1 MPSTVRIAHTARI
14 ASKRLTPRMRNI
26 AKCRIAEFAGWR
38 AEDNCGEYE
47 TDGPL
52 HERAS
57 VAGRWVGRTTF
68 RLAHRRICWKIR
80 SLCADGIGVMA
91 DDEGRDGGSWKWGIV
106 SLRPDEDLLHRIVD
120 NLIEVHSMPSDFV
133 SVIQPTATKSSEGSG
148 EEAAAR
154 RPVPVLPVRDTVLF
168 PHAVL
173 PLTVGRDS
181 SIQLIQSLGEEKT
194 ILVVAQRDARQDSPQ
209 AADLHHIGTRAT
221 VHKVVKMPNQS
232 LFVFTEGNERVRLG
246 EFAQLT
252 PFMTAEYEV
261 IGDVEPAESPEAEAL
276 QRNVVGQFQQI
287 VTSSPTLSDDLQ
299 TIAINID
306 EPGRLADFIASS
318 LPFLTTTDKQELLE
332 TPDIAARLERINK
345 HLAKELEVQQLR
357 NKIQTEVQD
366 SVQSSQRDYYLRE
379 QLKAI
384 QKELGDV
391 DDTQKDIAELKEKI
405 ENAGMPE
412 DVKKDALKELGRL
425 SRMNPA
431 AADYSLT
438 RNYVEWRAVLPWSKT
453 SAGEVDILKAKEI
466 LDADHYGLKKV
477 KDRILDYL
485 SVRRL
490 KPDMKGPILCFVGP
504 PGVGKTSLGRSIAR
518 ALDRKFSRISL
529 GGMHDEAEIRGHRRT
544 YIGALPGQIIQHL
557 KRVEVKDPVFMLD
570 EIDKLG
576 RDFRGDPASALL
588 ETLDPEQNNT
598 FRDNYL
604 DQPFDLSKVLFIC
617 TANQLDTIPGPLLD
631 RMEIIELTGYT
642 EEEKVNIAIKY
653 LIPRQIKENGIKP
666 EQIEFPKES
675 VHLIARH
682 YTREAGVRKLE
693 QQIGTVCRKLARRIA
708 EGATEKLV
716 ITPEIIHEFLGG
728 IKVRVDTEIAER
740 TKRAGVAVGLAWT
753 PAGGDVL
760 FIEANRMKGKGGF
773 TITGQIGDVMKESM
787 QAALTWVRSNA
798 ASLGLDEDFTKD
810 TDLHIHVPAGA
821 IPKDGPSA
829 GVTMATALVSLL
841 TDTPVHPLTAMTG
854 EITLSGNVLPVGGI
868 KEKFL
873 AAKRAGVRDVILPTD
888 CRQQVEED
896 LTPDQIE
903 GVTLHYATRIEDVLA
918 VALPKTPR
926 EKVLDEVVREEV
938 LHSAA

>member
-1 MPSTVRIAHTARI
+1 MP
-14 ASKRLTPRMRNI
+14 N
-26 AKCRIAEFAGWR
+26 
-38 AEDNCGEYE
+38 
-47 TDGPL
+47 
-52 HERAS
+52 
-57 VAGRWVGRTTF
+57 
-68 RLAHRRICWKIR
+68 
-80 SLCADGIGVMA
+80 
-91 DDEGRDGGSWKWGIV
+91 
-106 SLRPDEDLLHRIVD
+106 
-120 NLIEVHSMPSDFV
+120 DFV
-133 SVIQPTATKSSEGSG
+133 SVISPRGSEKVGETSSAAGTKT
-148 EEAAAR
+148 
-154 RPVPVLPVRDTVLF
+154 PLPVLPVRDTVLF

-173 PLTVGRDS
+173 PLTVGRES
-181 SIQLIQSLGEEKT
+181 SIQLIQSLGEGKT
-194 ILVVAQRDARQDSPQ
+194 ILVVAQRDARQDTPEGT
-209 AADLHHIGTRAT
+209 DLYSIGTRAT

-246 EFAQLT
+246 QFTQLS
-252 PFMTAEYEV
+252 PFMTAEYEPV
-261 IGDVEPAESPEAEAL
+261 TEAEMLASPEIEAL
-276 QRNVVGQFQQI
+276 QRNVVSQFQQI

-332 TPDIAARLERINK
+332 TPGVQARMERINK

-366 SVQSSQRDYYLRE
+366 SVQQSQRDYYLRE

-384 QKELGDV
+384 QKELGDL
-391 DDTQKDIAELKEKI
+391 DDSQKDIAELKEKI
-405 ENAGMPE
+405 EAAGMPE
-412 DVKKDALKELGRL
+412 ETKKDALKELGRL
-425 SRMNPA
+425 SRMSPM

-438 RNYVEWRAVLPWSKT
+438 RNYIEWLAVLPWAKS
-453 SAGEVDILKAKEI
+453 SAGEIDILKAKEF
-466 LDADHYGLKKV
+466 LDEDHYGLQKV

-518 ALDRKFSRISL
+518 ALGRKFSRISL

-544 YIGALPGQIIQHL
+544 YIGALPGQIIQNL
-557 KRVEVKDPVFMLD
+557 KRVETNDPVFMLD

-617 TANQLDTIPGPLLD
+617 TANQLDPVPAPLLD

-642 EEEKVNIAIKY
+642 EEEKVQIAFKY
-653 LIPRQIKENGIKP
+653 LIPRQTKENGINP
-666 EQIEFPKES
+666 ELIEFPEES
-675 VHLIARH
+675 VALIARH

-693 QQIGTVCRKLARRIA
+693 QQIGTVCRKLARKVA
-708 EGATEKLV
+708 EGRTEKLV
-716 ITPEIIHEFLGG
+716 ITPEIVREFLGG

-740 TKRAGVAVGLAWT
+740 TKRAGVVVGLAWT
-753 PAGGDVL
+753 PAGGDIL
-760 FIEANRMKGKGGF
+760 FIEANKMKGKGGF
-773 TITGQIGDVMKESM
+773 KITGQIGDVMKESM
-787 QAALTWVRSNA
+787 EAALTWVRSNA
-798 ASLGLDEDFTKD
+798 ASLGLEEDFTKD
-810 TDLHIHVPAGA
+810 VDLHIHVPAGA

-841 TDTPVHPLTAMTG
+841 TDVRVRPLTAMTG

-873 AAKRAGVRDVILPTD
+873 AAKRAGVRDVILPID

-896 LTPDQIE
+896 LTPEQIE
-903 GVTLHYATRIEDVLA
+903 GVTIHYASVIEDVLA
-918 VALPKTPR
+918 VALPKNAT
-926 EKVLDEVVREEV
+926 EAVIDEVVREEV
-938 LHSAA
+938 LQAAGM

>member
-1 MPSTVRIAHTARI
+1 MP
-14 ASKRLTPRMRNI
+14 N
-26 AKCRIAEFAGWR
+26 
-38 AEDNCGEYE
+38 
-47 TDGPL
+47 
-52 HERAS
+52 
-57 VAGRWVGRTTF
+57 
-68 RLAHRRICWKIR
+68 
-80 SLCADGIGVMA
+80 
-91 DDEGRDGGSWKWGIV
+91 
-106 SLRPDEDLLHRIVD
+106 
-120 NLIEVHSMPSDFV
+120 DFV
-133 SVIQPTATKSSEGSG
+133 SVIKPTGDKSAESAGEQSGGS
-148 EEAAAR
+148 R
-154 RPVPVLPVRDTVLF
+154 SIPVLPVRDTVLF

-173 PLTVGRDS
+173 PLTVGRES

-194 ILVVAQRDARQDSPQ
+194 ILVVAQRDARQDSP
-209 AADLHHIGTRAT
+209 AGVDLYAVGTRAT

-246 EFAQLT
+246 EFVQLS
-252 PFMTAEYEV
+252 PFMTAEFES
-261 IGDVEPAESPEAEAL
+261 IAEVEPEQNPEAEAL
-276 QRNVVGQFQQI
+276 QRNVVSQFQTI

-318 LPFLTTTDKQELLE
+318 LPFLTTVDKQELLE
-332 TPDIAARLERINK
+332 MPSVSARLERINK

-366 SVQSSQRDYYLRE
+366 SVQQSQRDYYLRE

-384 QKELGDV
+384 QKELGDL
-391 DDTQKDIAELKEKI
+391 DDTQKDIADLKEKI

-412 DVKKDALKELGRL
+412 ETKKDALKELGRL

-438 RNYVEWRAVLPWSKT
+438 RNYVEWLAVLPWSKT
-453 SAGEVDILKAKEI
+453 SSGEVDILKAKEI
-466 LDADHYGLKKV
+466 LDEDHYGLRKV
-477 KDRILDYL
+477 KERILDYL

-504 PGVGKTSLGRSIAR
+504 PGVGKTSLGRSIAK
-518 ALDRKFSRISL
+518 ALGRKFSRISL

-642 EEEKVNIAIKY
+642 EEEKVNIAVKY
-653 LIPRQIKENGIKP
+653 LIPRQTKENGITP
-666 EQIEFPKES
+666 EQVEFPLES

-693 QQIGTVCRKLARRIA
+693 QQIGTVCRKVARKIA
-708 EGATEKLV
+708 EGKNEKVV
-716 ITPEIIHEFLGG
+716 ITPEIVHEFLGG
-728 IKVRVDTEIAER
+728 IKVRVDTEIASR
-740 TKRAGVAVGLAWT
+740 TKRPGVAVGLAWT

-798 ASLGLDEDFTKD
+798 VSLGLDEDFTKD

-896 LTPDQIE
+896 LTPEQTE
-903 GVTLHYATRIEDVLA
+903 GVTIHYADRIEEVLA

-926 EKVLDEVVREEV
+926 EVVQDEAVREEV
-938 LHSAA
+938 LHATV

>member
-1 MPSTVRIAHTARI
+1 MV
-14 ASKRLTPRMRNI
+14 
-26 AKCRIAEFAGWR
+26 GW
-38 AEDNCGEYE
+38 
-47 TDGPL
+47 L
-52 HERAS
+52 M
-57 VAGRWVGRTTF
+57 GRGLW
-68 RLAHRRICWKIR
+68 
-80 SLCADGIGVMA
+80 A
-91 DDEGRDGGSWKWGIV
+91 DDGRERECVLWGGSG
-106 SLRPDEDLLHRIVD
+106 LRPDEELLHLSEKDFRQFIVD
-120 NLIEVHSMPSDFV
+120 NLIGVDSMPNDFV
-133 SVIQPTATKSSEGSG
+133 SVIQPKEKNGDPSG
-148 EEAAAR
+148 ESGK

-194 ILVVAQRDARQDSPQ
+194 ILVVAQRDARQDAPQ
-209 AADLHHIGTRAT
+209 PADLYALGTRAT

-246 EFAQLT
+246 EFSQLT
-252 PFMTAEYEV
+252 PFMTAECEV
-261 IGDVEPAESPEAEAL
+261 VDEVEPEKSPELEAL
-276 QRNVVGQFQQI
+276 QRNVVSQFQTI

-357 NKIQTEVQD
+357 NKIQSEVQD

-384 QKELGDV
+384 QKELGDA

-405 ENAGMPE
+405 ESAGMPE
-412 DVKKDALKELGRL
+412 EVKKETLKELGRL
-425 SRMNPA
+425 SRMNPM
-431 AADYSLT
+431 AADYGLT
-438 RNYVEWRAVLPWSKT
+438 RNYVEWLAVLPWSKT
-453 SAGEVDILKAKEI
+453 SSGEVDIKKAKET

-518 ALDRKFSRISL
+518 ALGRKFSRISL
-529 GGMHDEAEIRGHRRT
+529 GGMHDEAELRGHRRT

-588 ETLDPEQNNT
+588 EVLDPEQNYT

-642 EEEKVNIAIKY
+642 EEEKVSIAETY
-653 LIPRQIKENGIKP
+653 LIPRQIKENGIDAAL
-666 EQIEFPKES
+666 IEFPRES
-675 VHLIARH
+675 VALVARH
-682 YTREAGVRKLE
+682 YTRESGVRKLE
-693 QQIGTVCRKLARRIA
+693 QQIGTICRKVARRIA
-708 EGATEKLV
+708 EGHTEKV
-716 ITPEIIHEFLGG
+716 TITPEVVHEFLGG

-760 FIEANRMKGKGGF
+760 FIEANRMKGKGSF

-798 ASLGLDEDFTKD
+798 VGLGIDEDFLKES
-810 TDLHIHVPAGA
+810 DLHIHVPAGA

-841 TDTPVHPLTAMTG
+841 TNTPVHPLTAMTG

-873 AAKRAGVRDVILPTD
+873 AAKRVGVRDVIMPTE
-888 CRQQVEED
+888 CKQQVDED
-896 LTPDQIE
+896 LLPEQIE
-903 GVTLHYATRIEDVLA
+903 GVTIHYASRIEEVLA
-918 VALPKTPR
+918 VALPKSPR
-926 EKVLDEVVREEV
+926 EKVADEVVREEV
-938 LHSAA
+938 LQAASA